1 MLIGMY
7 KKNDIIYNNMK
18 LIIVIMNNYIS
29 IDIFIKLIFS
39 ND

>member
-1 MLIGMY
+1 MFIGMY

-18 LIIVIMNNYIS
+18 LIIVIMNNRIS

>member
-29 IDIFIKLIFS
+29 IDILIKLIFS

>member
-1 MLIGMY
+1 MFIGMY